1 MAKKRRGM
9 SKKGLELEMIGWWI
23 LGLAVLVIAVLAF
36 VYFKNEGTS
45 AIDFVKNLFIARR

>member
-1 MAKKRRGM
+1 MEKKRRGM

-36 VYFKNEGTS
+36 VYFKNQGMS
-45 AIDFVKNLFIARR
+45 AIDYVKNLFILRK